1 MRIPFYGYS
10 RRGNINDRRCNNNNN
25 NNIVDNDVIKALL
38 LERKRALISAE
49 NEDGNDDD
57 DNNNNNDYN
66 SVNIGGKGGHE
77 VDDGIFDVDTE
88 EYLRVKAS
96 PGLTTLLD
104 NELYRAYKAE
114 LLPTVVSASQLLSE
128 FIEMKETS
136 ALILRECRWMV
147 GVPFSGGMTLCKCT
161 EDDEEEVELVA
172 VGGAVLHDVCVG
184 EGAVVDTNGMPVVDH
199 LRTDI
204 ATSEAVAEAMQSED
218 ITNWNEFDTI
228 QDFAQQCYLAAK
240 EAIHRLT
247 TDRLADSANRTL
259 QDSLVAT
266 SLDGAVETTATG
278 VVHTTGAAARA
289 LAALQSSPSITQP
302 SAFSQSSSP
311 MDAGIGR
318 CYPTQ
323 RRRDCWESPH
333 LYCPDYYW
341 ADDAIGGC
349 QRLLKNLSKHRF
361 VTLVNNHGWERY
373 SSIKPKTVLE
383 PKDSK
388 LSHSILHSPTYA
400 SSTPHVFPSFEAVH
414 ALQYLV
420 SELLSTSIPSRLNQF
435 RAATESNAVVSKRL
449 YLVKAEYRAPM
460 RALWESCMNLKA
472 APKAELVE
480 RYLREYHSV
489 KVGSSRF
496 MESGVSGVGGG
507 GGGIVGEGEIMSGG
521 GKSLSGRRRSTIDST
536 DATKKTILQQQ
547 REKLEVSTSQ

>member
-1 MRIPFYGYS
+1 MRIPFYGTS
-10 RRGNINDRRCNNNNN
+10 RRSNINDRRCNIND

-49 NEDGNDDD
+49 NEDGNDD
-57 DNNNNNDYN
+57 NNNNDDYDN
-66 SVNIGGKGGHE
+66 VHIGGKGEHE
-77 VDDGIFDVDTE
+77 VDDDIFDVDTE

-172 VGGAVLHDVCVG
+172 VGGAVLHDVFVG
-184 EGAVVDTNGMPVVDH
+184 EGAAVDTNGMPVVDY

-204 ATSEAVAEAMQSED
+204 ATSEAVAEAMHSED
-218 ITNWNEFDTI
+218 IANWNEFDTI

-247 TDRLADSANRTL
+247 TDRFADSANRTL

-266 SLDGAVETTATG
+266 SLDGAVETTAAG

-289 LAALQSSPSITQP
+289 LAALQYSPSITQS

-311 MDAGIGR
+311 IDAGIGR
-318 CYPTQ
+318 CYPSQ
-323 RRRDCWESPH
+323 RRRDCWESPC

-383 PKDSK
+383 LKDSNQ
-388 LSHSILHSPTYA
+388 SQSILFSPTYA

-414 ALQYLV
+414 SLHYLV

-460 RALWESCMNLKA
+460 RALWESCMNLYA

-489 KVGSSRF
+489 KIGASRC

-507 GGGIVGEGEIMSGG
+507 LVGEGEIMSGG

-536 DATKKTILQQQ
+536 DVLQQQ
-547 REKLEVSTSQ
+547 REKLEVSTSR